1 MHIYRGNWV
10 VDHLGDYCK
19 VTCIDDSNDDRN
31 TALVW
36 GYWSNTPEFEFQT
49 DISKIVG
56 KYRTRKEAKIIADII
71 KQREED

>member
-1 MHIYRGNWV
+1 MQIYRGNWV
-10 VDHLGDYCK
+10 VDYVGDYCK
-19 VTCIDDSNDDRN
+19 VTRIYDNHN

-56 KYRTRKEAKIIADII
+56 KYRTRKEAKMIADII